1 MSFRPLFEFVDALP
15 SSIAIRESLDG
26 YTYLLTIHV
35 LGMCL
40 FAGLVAMM
48 DLRLAGLG
56 NLGTPVTQIQKRLFP
71 WQFLGIFVSFSSG
84 LTLVYADPMRYF
96 TNFYFWLKMFLI
108 IVAVVNLLW
117 FHFTTYNSVG
127 EWDNDPV
134 PPSAAR
140 LSGYFS
146 LALWAMIIFFG
157 RMEAYSGLVPQWW
170 VDLKIGA

>member
-1 MSFRPLFEFVDALP
+1 VSFRPLFEYVAEFP
-15 SSIAIRESLDG
+15 SSIAIRESLNG
-26 YTYLLTIHV
+26 YTYLVTAHV

-48 DLRLAGLG
+48 DVRLSGIG

-71 WQFLGIFVSFSSG
+71 WQVLGIVVSFSTG
-84 LTLVYADPMRYF
+84 LTLLYADPMRYF
-96 TNFYFWLKMFLI
+96 TNFYFWLKMILLV
-108 IVAVVNLLW
+108 VATVNLLW
-117 FHFTTYNSVG
+117 FHFTTYSTVAQ
-127 EWDNDPV
+127 WDNDPV

-140 LSGYFS
+140 LAGYLS
-146 LALWAMIIFFG
+146 LALWGAIIFVG